1 MRLTSIRRTVSP
13 AVLLLT
19 VAGCAAPAFS
29 AGPAQPAS
37 RASVAPTSAG
47 NPGRTELPYQLW
59 PAEVVSA
66 NGIVVS
72 GSEQASK
79 AGAAVL
85 EAGGNAVNAAVA
97 TAFALGVTESR

>member
-1 MRLTSIRRTVSP
+1 
-13 AVLLLT
+13 
-19 VAGCAAPAFS
+19 
-29 AGPAQPAS
+29 
-37 RASVAPTSAG
+37 
-47 NPGRTELPYQLW
+47 
-59 PAEVVSA
+59 VVSA